1 MKHVVVALIELLLA
15 LVAELLLQLPLHHDV
30 ALLVATIRL
39 RLESARILFHRPHRD
54 QRAPFVP
61 EHTNQVMEK
70 ASSQR
75 IGGEVVHDGDADDR
89 VKAAGPIGEEETVH
103 QCHFLS
109 LLSADRQELDGPVA
123 AQQAQAPILLH
134 VTQVLAVAAAKVQN
148 HRARRKEIEVFL
160 DAVPL
165 RVARR
170 GEVRSDLVVDLSLM
184 PGEHAH
190 FVHELGLR
198 FRGNAHFG
206 LTNQHVVTVVG
217 VCAATGR
224 RSRGRKHED
233 NERSGAMNENG
244 VAETR
249 FSRNSDKFLAA
260 LRWTLSSLVRHRIGP
275 RLPLLVEHCECVVVP
290 PQMMFQEE
298 RQGLASVQ
306 REYETAREVG
316 VKRAVYRRQQG
327 GGLRVDLGSSVES
340 APQMVH
346 SDAHAL
352 LSQTITHRKG
362 WQSYVVSPEECGYE
376 QPPLPSHP
384 RPRQSPAALLARNR
398 TDGTAQRCCI

>member
-1 MKHVVVALIELLLA
+1 MEHVVVALIELLLA

-30 ALLVATIRL
+30 ALLVAAIRL

-54 QRAPFVP
+54 QRASSAP

-75 IGGEVVHDGDADDR
+75 VGGEVVHDGDADDR
-89 VKAAGPIGEEETVH
+89 VKAVGPIGEEETVH
-103 QCHFLS
+103 QRHFLS

-148 HRARRKEIEVFL
+148 HRARRKEIEVLL

-170 GEVRSDLVVDLSLM
+170 GEVGSDLVVDLSLM
-184 PGEHAH
+184 RGEHAH

-206 LTNQHVVTVVG
+206 LTNQHVVAVVG
-217 VCAATGR
+217 ISTVAGR
-224 RSRGRKHED
+224 QPRRGKHED
-233 NERSGAMNENG
+233 NERSGAVHENG

-249 FSRNSDKFLAA
+249 FFRNSDEFLAT
-260 LRWTLSSLVRHRIGP
+260 LRWTLSTLVRHRVGP
-275 RLPLLVEHCECVVVP
+275 CLPLLVEHGERVVVP
-290 PQMMFQEE
+290 P
-298 RQGLASVQ
+298 
-306 REYETAREVG
+306 
-316 VKRAVYRRQQG
+316 
-327 GGLRVDLGSSVES
+327 
-340 APQMVH
+340 
-346 SDAHAL
+346 
-352 LSQTITHRKG
+352 
-362 WQSYVVSPEECGYE
+362 
-376 QPPLPSHP
+376 
-384 RPRQSPAALLARNR
+384 
-398 TDGTAQRCCI
+398 